1 MFDLVPFDNRSGS
14 IFDYFDQVMNNG
26 FFGGL
31 DADCAP
37 CRTDILD
44 QGDKFVLK
52 ADMPGFRKEDI
63 KIGIDG
69 DMLTV
74 SAERKEE
81 ASDSKKNFVRRERKY
96 GSLSRSFDVQ
106 GIDTGKINASYQD
119 GVLTLDLPKFVE
131 TKPSTRKIE
140 VQ

>member
-26 FFGGL
+26 FFGGPNTE
-31 DADCAP
+31 CAP

-52 ADMPGFRKEDI
+52 ADMPGFKKEDI

-69 DMLTV
+69 DVLTL
-74 SAERKEE
+74 SAEHQEE
-81 ASDSKKNFVRRERKY
+81 VNDSRKNFVRKERKY
-96 GSLSRSFDVQ
+96 GALSRSFDIQ
-106 GIDTGKINASYQD
+106 GIEANKISASYQD
-119 GVLTLDLPKFVE
+119 GVLTLELPKIVE
-131 TKPSTRKIE
+131 TKPSSRKIE
-140 VQ
+140 IQ